1 MAAPLF
7 EPVNRTVEN
16 LISDII
22 EGSIG
27 LPDLQRP
34 FVWKDSDVR
43 DLLDSM
49 LHGYPIGYCILW
61 EAPDDQE
68 DKKASIGLNSKA
80 YSAPKDLVIDGQ
92 QRLTA
97 LTSALYGI
105 AVKDQ
110 SFSDRNIRI
119 AYDPLAREFHT
130 WDAAIAK
137 DARYIPD
144 ISEAF
149 IAKKDNRSPKFRND
163 YIKGLN
169 EARKKNGKQPLDDD
183 EKAEVENG
191 INELLDLETKY
202 LVPVLIIKHANEE
215 QMSQIFIR
223 VNSGGTKLTEDDFIM
238 TLLSVYEPQT
248 RQRIEDWCEAS
259 HKPGTSTSY
268 NPLLVV
274 KPSHVIRSTVGL
286 GFGRGRLRYARL
298 ILNGRDLT
306 TGVTSAALRAK
317 NFGLFDDALDK
328 VLNLNDWHAFIN
340 ALGEAGYLNRGMVSS
355 ENTIPLSYTISLI
368 AKHQFHIAGTELQRL
383 SQRWFFMALITQL
396 YTGNFESVFEQELNA
411 IGELSDTDEL
421 RSWVDQEIAA
431 RLTDDFFKL
440 TLPNEFDKNR
450 ASGPVWNAFLASQ
463 VILGCRVLFGTAT
476 IAQLLIPASSG
487 TKKSYDKHH
496 IFPSNFLK
504 GGPYDGLKD
513 RRANFA
519 CVDYQ
524 KNNYISDDDPKVY
537 VAKFRNALGDDAYR
551 TSCKENALPVGF
563 EDMAYPDFLAKRRVL
578 MAQLIKEAFQRL

>member
-16 LISDII
+16 LISDIV

-97 LTSALYGI
+97 LTSALYGVT
-105 AVKDQ
+105 VKDQ
-110 SFSDRNIRI
+110 SFSDRTIRI

-144 ISEAF
+144 ISKAF

-163 YIKGLN
+163 YIKGLD

-183 EKAEVENG
+183 ERAEVENG

-202 LVPVLIIKHANEE
+202 LIPVLTIKHANEE

-274 KPSHVIRSTVGL
+274 KPSHVIRSAVGL

-317 NFGLFDDALDK
+317 NFGLYDDALDK

-411 IGELSDTDEL
+411 CVVL
-421 RSWVDQEIAA
+421 A
-431 RLTDDFFKL
+431 
-440 TLPNEFDKNR
+440 
-450 ASGPVWNAFLASQ
+450 VW
-463 VILGCRVLFGTAT
+463 
-476 IAQLLIPASSG
+476 
-487 TKKSYDKHH
+487 
-496 IFPSNFLK
+496 
-504 GGPYDGLKD
+504 
-513 RRANFA
+513 
-519 CVDYQ
+519 
-524 KNNYISDDDPKVY
+524 
-537 VAKFRNALGDDAYR
+537 
-551 TSCKENALPVGF
+551 
-563 EDMAYPDFLAKRRVL
+563 
-578 MAQLIKEAFQRL
+578 

>member
-97 LTSALYGI
+97 LTSALYGVT
-105 AVKDQ
+105 VKDQ
-110 SFSDRNIRI
+110 SFSDRTIRI

-144 ISEAF
+144 ISKAF

-163 YIKGLN
+163 YIKGLD

-183 EKAEVENG
+183 ERAEVENG

-202 LVPVLIIKHANEE
+202 LVPVLTIKHANEE

-248 RQRIEDWCEAS
+248 RQRIEDWCETS
-259 HKPGTSTSY
+259 HRPGTGTSY
-268 NPLLVV
+268 NPLLVA

-368 AKHQFHIAGTELQRL
+368 AKHRFHIAGTELQRL
-383 SQRWFFMALITQL
+383 SERWFFMALITQL

-411 IGELSDTDEL
+411 IGELSNSDEFRAWTD
-421 RSWVDQEIAA
+421 REIAA
-431 RLTDDFFKL
+431 RLTDDFFDVS
-440 TLPNEFDKNR
+440 LPNELDKNR

-476 IAQLLIPASSG
+476 ITQLLMPASSG
-487 TKKSYDKHH
+487 TKKPYDKHH

-524 KNNYISDDDPKVY
+524 KNIYISDDDPKVY

-563 EDMAYPDFLAKRRVL
+563 EDMNYPDFLARRRVL